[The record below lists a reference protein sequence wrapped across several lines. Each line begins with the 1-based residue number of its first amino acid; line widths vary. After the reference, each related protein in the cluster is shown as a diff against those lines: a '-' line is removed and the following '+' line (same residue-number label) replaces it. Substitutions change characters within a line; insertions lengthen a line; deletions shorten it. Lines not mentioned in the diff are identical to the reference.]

1 MYYKRQQN
9 FYTNLRKTKQKYFC
23 NLNMKD
29 LNDKRF
35 WKKIKPFFLDKGLQA
50 NNIIPLKTKLD

>member
-1 MYYKRQQN
+1 MYYKRQQD

-35 WKKIKPFFLDKGLQA
+35 WKKMKPFFLDKGLQT
-50 NNIIPLKTKLD
+50 NNIIP